1 MHRHLRSTGLSELAS
16 DTLSETLPSYSPVR
30 PLPTF
35 FKGCDNLEEI
45 KPTGIEDGYADFE
58 ERGDSAL
65 YCKDGLYAFPPKP
78 REFFSTHSDIMA
90 GCFAYCN
97 IKTLK
102 YNVRYIPNNTF
113 LGFKGKIVFTQ
124 RLNYGDNIFEPLS
137 QLDEESEVDVAI
149 WGDYDRASKYYTGKI
164 TVNGGETLRVVQV
177 ESAFRT
183 LSFDLKL
190 FGTTKQSDVRSVTV
204 GDRSMTLNA
213 DGRYTVDNLESGTK
227 YEVRVTYI
235 GEDGT
240 LREQTETLSTK
251 TARSTL
257 TAEFRESTFV
267 SISFDIHVS
276 NPTTFADIQKV
287 TILSGSA
294 PFEEIADVPLTPDG
308 KYVVNNLAPSTSYG
322 VLVEYKG
329 EDGNVRVD
337 DFGYKTR
344 DVGSLK
350 AEDVSRN
357 YWIAGAEMRIKDTAG
372 GDKLDDLSQSDATYG
387 IELRRVGN
395 ENGQTVYNETYES
408 IEVSD
413 DGYCFI
419 MGLKPGQKYETR
431 AFIKHNDKYYWGQ
444 KGTTHTNKP
453 ELYCYH
459 KRYPTAIEFFES
471 KSESDKT
478 YEAKRVFCYENEKC
492 TIPLRERIVW
502 LDPGESFPVWLKID
516 DPDLADYVV
525 KKFVYAADVDFSL
538 KAENVTATT
547 AHMNF
552 RYKKAEKYEPELRF
566 EFLGKPI
573 EESGPVTGLVPNQQY
588 ITKYKAINVETGKEF
603 QSKEIR
609 FTTKPLTLET
619 EAPKIPSAGNMIARA
634 TTNISELEPN
644 VGFQWKK
651 YDAPESLKPSEG
663 FAVAYGGV
671 LEGTIHNLQIDHYY
685 NVRAFYR
692 DMNGKEYYGKWITV
706 DPSDFSWFE
715 PNVHTYDVDRVTT
728 NGAKARGYV
737 VQGTDDIEKQGF
749 EYWPSGDTSKRRVAY
764 GAYAPADNG
773 RQTIL
778 ATGQLMTAEL
788 ADLLSDTEYT
798 VRSFVTTSASTYYGE
813 EITFRTL
820 EASGIEGVDVDDV
833 EIVPVAY
840 YRLDGTR
847 GERPFTGLNMVLFS
861 DGHVEK
867 IVFK

>member
-1 MHRHLRSTGLSELAS
+1 
-16 DTLSETLPSYSPVR
+16 
-30 PLPTF
+30 
-35 FKGCDNLEEI
+35 
-45 KPTGIEDGYADFE
+45 
-58 ERGDSAL
+58 
-65 YCKDGLYAFPPKP
+65 
-78 REFFSTHSDIMA
+78 
-90 GCFAYCN
+90 
-97 IKTLK
+97 
-102 YNVRYIPNNTF
+102 
-113 LGFKGKIVFTQ
+113 
-124 RLNYGDNIFEPLS
+124 
-137 QLDEESEVDVAI
+137 
-149 WGDYDRASKYYTGKI
+149 
-164 TVNGGETLRVVQV
+164 
-177 ESAFRT
+177 
-183 LSFDLKL
+183 
-190 FGTTKQSDVRSVTV
+190 
-204 GDRSMTLNA
+204 
-213 DGRYTVDNLESGTK
+213 
-227 YEVRVTYI
+227 
-235 GEDGT
+235 
-240 LREQTETLSTK
+240 
-251 TARSTL
+251 
-257 TAEFRESTFV
+257 
-267 SISFDIHVS
+267 
-276 NPTTFADIQKV
+276 
-287 TILSGSA
+287 
-294 PFEEIADVPLTPDG
+294 
-308 KYVVNNLAPSTSYG
+308 
-322 VLVEYKG
+322 
-329 EDGNVRVD
+329 
-337 DFGYKTR
+337 
-344 DVGSLK
+344 
-350 AEDVSRN
+350 
-357 YWIAGAEMRIKDTAG
+357 MRIKDTAG

-395 ENGQTVYNETYES
+395 ENGQTVYYETYES

-444 KGTTHTNKP
+444 KGSTHTNKP
-453 ELYCYH
+453 ELYCNH
-459 KRYPTAIEFFES
+459 KRYPTAIESFES

-478 YEAKRVFCYENEKC
+478 YDAKKVFCYSNEKC
-492 TIPLRERIVW
+492 TSSVRECIW
-502 LDPGESFPVWLKID
+502 DMKPGEAYTVWLKID
-516 DPDLADYVV
+516 DLDLADYVV
-525 KKFVYAADVDFSL
+525 KRFVYAADVDFSL

-552 RYKKAEKYEPELRF
+552 RYKNAEKYEPELRF

-573 EESGPVTGLVPNQQY
+573 EESGLMTGLVPNQQY
-588 ITKYKAINVETGKEF
+588 VTKYKAINVETGKEF

-619 EAPKIPSAGNMIARA
+619 EAPRIPSAGNMIARA

-671 LEGTIHNLQIDHYY
+671 LEGTIHNLQVDHYY

-764 GAYAPADNG
+764 GTYAPADNG

-788 ADLLSDTEYT
+788 ADLLSATEYT

-820 EASGIEGVDVDDV
+820 EASGIEGVAVDEA

-847 GERPFTGLNMVLFS
+847 GERPFTGLNMVVFS